1 MLILH
6 SKVLIPWINILVG
19 LLLLLG
25 SWAQNSTRTNFVNME
40 STDRKNVYLT
50 KTGDNSLNSGMR
62 DTMIVGQT
70 NMTSECG
77 EPVMKPGNVS
87 NVSNNQTKWSNMQ
100 SKNFILNAVPV
111 KNEIVHLEDGAHC
124 NKKMHY
130 YERHYVSHD
139 ETEKPTRRG
148 TKRYRDKDAPKR
160 ALSAFFYFCQELRGK
175 MRELHPE
182 MGVGDIAKELGKL
195 WMSTDLQTKS
205 KYMAIAEEDRA
216 RYEREIIAYNK
227 RVKNYD
233 PEEVGPV

>member
-1 MLILH
+1 
-6 SKVLIPWINILVG
+6 
-19 LLLLLG
+19 
-25 SWAQNSTRTNFVNME
+25 ME
-40 STDRKNVYLT
+40 SSDRKNVYLT

-70 NMTSECG
+70 NMAPECG
-77 EPVMKPGNVS
+77 GEGVMKPNNVS
-87 NVSNNQTKWSNMQ
+87 SVSTNQTKWSTGQ
-100 SKNFILNAVPV
+100 GKNFIINAVPV
-111 KNEIVHLEDGAHC
+111 KNEIVHLEDGNAHC
-124 NKKMHY
+124 NTKKMY
-130 YERHYVSHD
+130 YYDRHYTGH
-139 ETEKPTRRG
+139 EEPERPTRRG

-233 PEEVGPV
+233 PEEVGTV

>member
-1 MLILH
+1 MSH
-6 SKVLIPWINILVG
+6 VLNYAKIREIAI
-19 LLLLLG
+19 
-25 SWAQNSTRTNFVNME
+25 ME
-40 STDRKNVYLT
+40 SSDRKNVYLT

-70 NMTSECG
+70 NMAPECG
-77 EPVMKPGNVS
+77 GEGVMKPNNVS
-87 NVSNNQTKWSNMQ
+87 SVSTNQTKWSTGQ
-100 SKNFILNAVPV
+100 GKNFIINAVPV
-111 KNEIVHLEDGAHC
+111 KNEIVHLEDGNAHC
-124 NKKMHY
+124 NTKKMY
-130 YERHYVSHD
+130 YYDRHYTGH
-139 ETEKPTRRG
+139 EEPERPTRRG

-233 PEEVGPV
+233 PEEVGTV

>member
-1 MLILH
+1 M
-6 SKVLIPWINILVG
+6 SQVLNCKKEIAI
-19 LLLLLG
+19 
-25 SWAQNSTRTNFVNME
+25 ME
-40 STDRKNVYLT
+40 SSDRKNVYLT

-70 NMTSECG
+70 NMAPECG
-77 EPVMKPGNVS
+77 GEGVMKPNNVS
-87 NVSNNQTKWSNMQ
+87 SVSTNQTKWSTGQ
-100 SKNFILNAVPV
+100 SKNFIINAVPV
-111 KNEIVHLEDGAHC
+111 KNEIVHLEDGNAHC
-124 NKKMHY
+124 NTKKMY
-130 YERHYVSHD
+130 YYDRHYTGH
-139 ETEKPTRRG
+139 EEPERPTRRG

-233 PEEVGPV
+233 PEEVGTV

>member
-1 MLILH
+1 
-6 SKVLIPWINILVG
+6 
-19 LLLLLG
+19 
-25 SWAQNSTRTNFVNME
+25 ME
-40 STDRKNVYLT
+40 SSDRKNVYLT

-62 DTMIVGQT
+62 ETMIVGQA
-70 NMTSECG
+70 NMVPECG
-77 EPVMKPGNVS
+77 AEGVMKPNNVS
-87 NVSNNQTKWSNMQ
+87 NVSTNQTKWTNN
-100 SKNFILNAVPV
+100 SKNYITIPV
-111 KNEIVHLEDGAHC
+111 KNEVVHLEDGNAHC
-124 NKKMHY
+124 NNKKMY
-130 YERHYVSHD
+130 YYDRHYTGH
-139 ETEKPTRRG
+139 EEPERPTRRG

-233 PEEVGPV
+233 PEEVGTV

>member
-1 MLILH
+1 
-6 SKVLIPWINILVG
+6 
-19 LLLLLG
+19 
-25 SWAQNSTRTNFVNME
+25 
-40 STDRKNVYLT
+40 
-50 KTGDNSLNSGMR
+50 MR

-70 NMTSECG
+70 NMAPECG
-77 EPVMKPGNVS
+77 GEGVMKPNNVS
-87 NVSNNQTKWSNMQ
+87 SVSTNQAKWSNTQ
-100 SKNFILNAVPV
+100 GKNFIINAVPV
-111 KNEIVHLEDGAHC
+111 KNEIVHLEDGNAHC
-124 NKKMHY
+124 NTKKMY
-130 YERHYVSHD
+130 YYDRHYTGH
-139 ETEKPTRRG
+139 EEPERPTRRG

-233 PEEVGPV
+233 PEEVGTV

>member
-1 MLILH
+1 
-6 SKVLIPWINILVG
+6 
-19 LLLLLG
+19 
-25 SWAQNSTRTNFVNME
+25 ME
-40 STDRKNVYLT
+40 SSDRKNVYLT

-70 NMTSECG
+70 NMAPECG
-77 EPVMKPGNVS
+77 GEGVMKANNVS
-87 NVSNNQTKWSNMQ
+87 NVSTNQTKWSNTQ
-100 SKNFILNAVPV
+100 GKNFIINAVPV
-111 KNEIVHLEDGAHC
+111 KNEIVHLEDGNAHC
-124 NKKMHY
+124 NTKKMY
-130 YERHYVSHD
+130 YYDRHYTGH
-139 ETEKPTRRG
+139 EEPERPTRRG

-233 PEEVGPV
+233 PEVGTV

>member
-1 MLILH
+1 
-6 SKVLIPWINILVG
+6 
-19 LLLLLG
+19 
-25 SWAQNSTRTNFVNME
+25 ME
-40 STDRKNVYLT
+40 SSDRKNVYLT

-62 DTMIVGQT
+62 DTMIVGQA
-70 NMTSECG
+70 NMAPECG
-77 EPVMKPGNVS
+77 GEGVMKPNNVS
-87 NVSNNQTKWSNMQ
+87 SVSTNQTKWSTGQ
-100 SKNFILNAVPV
+100 GKNFIINAVPV
-111 KNEIVHLEDGAHC
+111 KNEIVHLEDGNAHC
-124 NKKMHY
+124 NTKKMY
-130 YERHYVSHD
+130 YYDRHYTGH
-139 ETEKPTRRG
+139 EEPERPTRRG

-233 PEEVGPV
+233 PEEVGTV

>member
-1 MLILH
+1 MCFLKIIFVIIV
-6 SKVLIPWINILVG
+6 VLDKSFIPWSSCEVFHTI
-19 LLLLLG
+19 
-25 SWAQNSTRTNFVNME
+25 ME
-40 STDRKNVYLT
+40 SNDRKNVYLT

-62 DTMIVGQT
+62 DTMIVGQA
-70 NMTSECG
+70 NMAPECG
-77 EPVMKPGNVS
+77 EPVMKPGSVS
-87 NVSNNQTKWSNMQ
+87 SVSNNQAKWSNTQ
-100 SKNFILNAVPV
+100 SKNFIINAVPV

-124 NKKMHY
+124 NKKMY
-130 YERHYVSHD
+130 YYDRHYTGHE
-139 ETEKPTRRG
+139 ETERPTRRG

>member
-1 MLILH
+1 
-6 SKVLIPWINILVG
+6 
-19 LLLLLG
+19 
-25 SWAQNSTRTNFVNME
+25 ME
-40 STDRKNVYLT
+40 SSDRKNVYLT
-50 KTGDNSLNSGMR
+50 KAGDNSLNSGMR
-62 DTMIVGQT
+62 ETMIVGQA
-70 NMTSECG
+70 NMAPECG
-77 EPVMKPGNVS
+77 GEGVMKPNNVS
-87 NVSNNQTKWSNMQ
+87 VSTNQTKWSNNGP
-100 SKNFILNAVPV
+100 KNYIINTVPV
-111 KNEIVHLEDGAHC
+111 KNEIVHLEDGNAHC
-124 NKKMHY
+124 NNKKMY
-130 YERHYVSHD
+130 YYDRHYTGH
-139 ETEKPTRRG
+139 EEPERPTRRG

-233 PEEVGPV
+233 PEEVGTV

>member
-1 MLILH
+1 
-6 SKVLIPWINILVG
+6 
-19 LLLLLG
+19 
-25 SWAQNSTRTNFVNME
+25 ME
-40 STDRKNVYLT
+40 SSDRKNVYLT

-62 DTMIVGQT
+62 ETMIVGQT
-70 NMTSECG
+70 NIAPECG
-77 EPVMKPGNVS
+77 AEGVMKPNNVS
-87 NVSNNQTKWSNMQ
+87 NVSTNQTKWSNN
-100 SKNFILNAVPV
+100 SGPKNYIINAVPV
-111 KNEIVHLEDGAHC
+111 KNEIVHLEDGNAHC
-124 NKKMHY
+124 NNKKMY
-130 YERHYVSHD
+130 YYDRHYTGH
-139 ETEKPTRRG
+139 EEPERPTRRG

-233 PEEVGPV
+233 PEEVGTV

>member
-1 MLILH
+1 
-6 SKVLIPWINILVG
+6 
-19 LLLLLG
+19 
-25 SWAQNSTRTNFVNME
+25 ME
-40 STDRKNVYLT
+40 SSDRKNVYLT

-70 NMTSECG
+70 NMAPEG
-77 EPVMKPGNVS
+77 VMKPNNVS
-87 NVSNNQTKWSNMQ
+87 SVSTNQTKWSTGQ
-100 SKNFILNAVPV
+100 GKNFIINAVPV
-111 KNEIVHLEDGAHC
+111 KNEIVHLEDGNAHC
-124 NKKMHY
+124 NTKKMY
-130 YERHYVSHD
+130 YYDRHYTGH
-139 ETEKPTRRG
+139 EEPERPTRRG

-233 PEEVGPV
+233 PEEVGTV

>member
-1 MLILH
+1 MK
-6 SKVLIPWINILVG
+6 SQVLNYKKEIVI
-19 LLLLLG
+19 
-25 SWAQNSTRTNFVNME
+25 ME
-40 STDRKNVYLT
+40 SSDRKNVYLT

-70 NMTSECG
+70 NMAPECG
-77 EPVMKPGNVS
+77 GEGVMKPNNVS
-87 NVSNNQTKWSNMQ
+87 SVSTNQTKWSTGQ
-100 SKNFILNAVPV
+100 SKNFIINAVPV
-111 KNEIVHLEDGAHC
+111 KNEIVHLEDGNAHC
-124 NKKMHY
+124 NTKKMY
-130 YERHYVSHD
+130 YYDRHYTGH
-139 ETEKPTRRG
+139 EEPERPTRRG

-233 PEEVGPV
+233 PEEVGTV

>member
-1 MLILH
+1 
-6 SKVLIPWINILVG
+6 
-19 LLLLLG
+19 
-25 SWAQNSTRTNFVNME
+25 ME
-40 STDRKNVYLT
+40 SSDRKNVYLA
-50 KTGDNSLNSGMR
+50 KTGDNSLNSAMR

-70 NMTSECG
+70 NMAPECG
-77 EPVMKPGNVS
+77 GESVMKQNNVS
-87 NVSNNQTKWSNMQ
+87 TVSNNQAKWSNTGQ
-100 SKNFILNAVPV
+100 NKNFIINAVPV
-111 KNEIVHLEDGAHC
+111 KNEQIVHLEDGSAHC
-124 NKKMHY
+124 NNKKMYY
-130 YERHYVSHD
+130 YERHYSSGH
-139 ETEKPTRRG
+139 EEPERPTRRG

-233 PEEVGPV
+233 PEEVGTV

>member
-1 MLILH
+1 MSEH
-6 SKVLIPWINILVG
+6 
-19 LLLLLG
+19 LG
-25 SWAQNSTRTNFVNME
+25 QDKAVME
-40 STDRKNVYLT
+40 SSDRKNVYLT

-62 DTMIVGQT
+62 ETMIVGQT
-70 NMTSECG
+70 NMAPECG
-77 EPVMKPGNVS
+77 GEGVMKPNNVS
-87 NVSNNQTKWSNMQ
+87 NVSTNQAKWSSSGQ
-100 SKNFILNAVPV
+100 GKNFIINAVPV
-111 KNEIVHLEDGAHC
+111 KNEIVHLEDGNAHC
-124 NKKMHY
+124 NNKKMY
-130 YERHYVSHD
+130 YYDRHYTGH
-139 ETEKPTRRG
+139 EEPERPTRRG

-233 PEEVGPV
+233 PEEVGTV

>member
-1 MLILH
+1 LNYA
-6 SKVLIPWINILVG
+6 KVKEIAI
-19 LLLLLG
+19 
-25 SWAQNSTRTNFVNME
+25 ME
-40 STDRKNVYLT
+40 SADRKNVYL

-70 NMTSECG
+70 NMAPECG
-77 EPVMKPGNVS
+77 GEGVMKPNNVS
-87 NVSNNQTKWSNMQ
+87 SVSTNQAKWSNTQ
-100 SKNFILNAVPV
+100 GKNFIINAVPV
-111 KNEIVHLEDGAHC
+111 KNEIVHLEDGNAHC
-124 NKKMHY
+124 NTKKMY
-130 YERHYVSHD
+130 YYDRHYTGH
-139 ETEKPTRRG
+139 EEPERPTRRG

-233 PEEVGPV
+233 PEVGTV

>member
-1 MLILH
+1 
-6 SKVLIPWINILVG
+6 
-19 LLLLLG
+19 
-25 SWAQNSTRTNFVNME
+25 ME
-40 STDRKNVYLT
+40 SSDRKNVYLT

-62 DTMIVGQT
+62 DTMIVSQT
-70 NMTSECG
+70 NMTPECG
-77 EPVMKPGNVS
+77 GENVMKANNVS
-87 NVSNNQTKWSNMQ
+87 AVSTNQAKWSNTNQ
-100 SKNFILNAVPV
+100 NKNFIINTVPV
-111 KNEIVHLEDGAHC
+111 KNEIVHLEDGNAHC
-124 NKKMHY
+124 NNKKMY
-130 YERHYVSHD
+130 YYDRHYTGH
-139 ETEKPTRRG
+139 EEPTERPTKERRG

-233 PEEVGPV
+233 PEEVGTV

>member
-1 MLILH
+1 
-6 SKVLIPWINILVG
+6 
-19 LLLLLG
+19 
-25 SWAQNSTRTNFVNME
+25 ME
-40 STDRKNVYLT
+40 SNDRKNVYLT

-70 NMTSECG
+70 NMTPVKHAIKLWVYLWLLIQLSECG
-77 EPVMKPGNVS
+77 DPVMKPGNVS
-87 NVSNNQTKWSNMQ
+87 NVSNNQAKWS
-100 SKNFILNAVPV
+100 STHGKNFIINAVPV

-124 NKKMHY
+124 NKKMY
-130 YERHYVSHD
+130 YYDRHYTGHE
-139 ETEKPTRRG
+139 ETERPARRG

>member
-1 MLILH
+1 
-6 SKVLIPWINILVG
+6 
-19 LLLLLG
+19 
-25 SWAQNSTRTNFVNME
+25 ME
-40 STDRKNVYLT
+40 SSDRKNVYLT

-70 NMTSECG
+70 NMAPECG
-77 EPVMKPGNVS
+77 GEGVMKPNNVS
-87 NVSNNQTKWSNMQ
+87 NVSTNQTKWSNTQ
-100 SKNFILNAVPV
+100 GKNFIINAVPV
-111 KNEIVHLEDGAHC
+111 KNEIVHLEDGNAHC
-124 NKKMHY
+124 NTKKMY
-130 YERHYVSHD
+130 YYDRHYTGH
-139 ETEKPTRRG
+139 EEPERPTRRG

-233 PEEVGPV
+233 PEEVGTV

>member
-1 MLILH
+1 
-6 SKVLIPWINILVG
+6 
-19 LLLLLG
+19 
-25 SWAQNSTRTNFVNME
+25 ME
-40 STDRKNVYLT
+40 SSDRKNVYLT

-70 NMTSECG
+70 NMAPECG
-77 EPVMKPGNVS
+77 GEGVMKANNVS
-87 NVSNNQTKWSNMQ
+87 NVSTNQTKWSNTQ
-100 SKNFILNAVPV
+100 GKNFIINAVPV
-111 KNEIVHLEDGAHC
+111 KNEIVHLEDGNAHC
-124 NKKMHY
+124 NTKKMY
-130 YERHYVSHD
+130 YYDRHYTGH
-139 ETEKPTRRG
+139 EEPERPTRRG

-233 PEEVGPV
+233 PEEVGTV

>member
-1 MLILH
+1 MTTICYIL
-6 SKVLIPWINILVG
+6 
-19 LLLLLG
+19 
-25 SWAQNSTRTNFVNME
+25 TVN
-40 STDRKNVYLT
+40 Y
-50 KTGDNSLNSGMR
+50 
-62 DTMIVGQT
+62 IC
-70 NMTSECG
+70 ECG

-87 NVSNNQTKWSNMQ
+87 SVSNNQAKWSNTQ
-100 SKNFILNAVPV
+100 SKNFIINAVPV

-124 NKKMHY
+124 NKKMY
-130 YERHYVSHD
+130 YYDRHYTGHE
-139 ETEKPTRRG
+139 ETERPTRRG

>member
-1 MLILH
+1 M
-6 SKVLIPWINILVG
+6 SQTFNYAKVKEIAI
-19 LLLLLG
+19 
-25 SWAQNSTRTNFVNME
+25 ME
-40 STDRKNVYLT
+40 SSDRKNVYLT
-50 KTGDNSLNSGMR
+50 KAGDNSLNSGMR

-70 NMTSECG
+70 NMAPECG
-77 EPVMKPGNVS
+77 GEGVMKPNNVS
-87 NVSNNQTKWSNMQ
+87 GVSTNQTKWSTAQ
-100 SKNFILNAVPV
+100 GKNFIINAVPV
-111 KNEIVHLEDGAHC
+111 KNEIVHLEDGNAHC
-124 NKKMHY
+124 NTKKMY
-130 YERHYVSHD
+130 YYDRHYTGH
-139 ETEKPTRRG
+139 EEPERPTRRG

-233 PEEVGPV
+233 PEEVGTV

>member
-1 MLILH
+1 
-6 SKVLIPWINILVG
+6 
-19 LLLLLG
+19 
-25 SWAQNSTRTNFVNME
+25 ME
-40 STDRKNVYLT
+40 SSDSRKNVYLT

-62 DTMIVGQT
+62 ETMIVGQA
-70 NMTSECG
+70 NMVPECAEG
-77 EPVMKPGNVS
+77 VMKPNNVS
-87 NVSNNQTKWSNMQ
+87 NVSANQTKWTNGG
-100 SKNFILNAVPV
+100 SKNYITIPV
-111 KNEIVHLEDGAHC
+111 KNEVVHLEDGNAHC
-124 NKKMHY
+124 NNKKMY
-130 YERHYVSHD
+130 YYDRHYTGH
-139 ETEKPTRRG
+139 EEPERPTRRG

-233 PEEVGPV
+233 PEEVGTV

>member
-1 MLILH
+1 MTTVCYLLSIFAIIVILDKSLIC
-6 SKVLIPWINILVG
+6 
-19 LLLLLG
+19 
-25 SWAQNSTRTNFVNME
+25 WAKSSEQDFMIME
-40 STDRKNVYLT
+40 SNDRKNVYLT
-50 KTGDNSLNSGMR
+50 KTGDNTLNSG
-62 DTMIVGQT
+62 MIVGQT

-77 EPVMKPGNVS
+77 EAVMKPGSVS
-87 NVSNNQTKWSNMQ
+87 SVSNNQAKWSNTQ
-100 SKNFILNAVPV
+100 SKNFIINAVPV

-124 NKKMHY
+124 NKKMY
-130 YERHYVSHD
+130 YYDRHYTSHE
-139 ETEKPTRRG
+139 ETERPTRRG

>member
-1 MLILH
+1 
-6 SKVLIPWINILVG
+6 
-19 LLLLLG
+19 
-25 SWAQNSTRTNFVNME
+25 ME
-40 STDRKNVYLT
+40 SSDRKNVYLT
-50 KTGDNSLNSGMR
+50 KTNDNLNSGMR
-62 DTMIVGQT
+62 GDTMIVGQA
-70 NMTSECG
+70 NMTQECG
-77 EPVMKPGNVS
+77 GENVMKPNVS
-87 NVSNNQTKWSNMQ
+87 NVSTNQAKWSNSQ
-100 SKNFILNAVPV
+100 GKNFIINAVPV
-111 KNEIVHLEDGAHC
+111 KNEIVHLEDGNAHC
-124 NKKMHY
+124 NTKKMY
-130 YERHYVSHD
+130 YYDRHYTGH
-139 ETEKPTRRG
+139 EEPERPTRRG

-233 PEEVGPV
+233 PEEVGAV

>member
-1 MLILH
+1 
-6 SKVLIPWINILVG
+6 
-19 LLLLLG
+19 
-25 SWAQNSTRTNFVNME
+25 ME
-40 STDRKNVYLT
+40 SSDRKNVYLT

-70 NMTSECG
+70 NMAPECG
-77 EPVMKPGNVS
+77 GEGVMKPNNVS
-87 NVSNNQTKWSNMQ
+87 SVSTNQAKWSTGQ
-100 SKNFILNAVPV
+100 GKNFIINAVPV
-111 KNEIVHLEDGAHC
+111 KNEIVHLEDGNAHC
-124 NKKMHY
+124 NTKKMY
-130 YERHYVSHD
+130 YYDRHYTGH
-139 ETEKPTRRG
+139 EEPERPTRRG

-233 PEEVGPV
+233 PEVGTV

>member
-1 MLILH
+1 
-6 SKVLIPWINILVG
+6 
-19 LLLLLG
+19 
-25 SWAQNSTRTNFVNME
+25 ME
-40 STDRKNVYLT
+40 SSDRKNVYLT

-62 DTMIVGQT
+62 ETMIVGQT
-70 NMTSECG
+70 NMAPECG
-77 EPVMKPGNVS
+77 GEGVMKPNNVS
-87 NVSNNQTKWSNMQ
+87 NVSTNQAKWSSSGQ
-100 SKNFILNAVPV
+100 GKNFIINAVPV
-111 KNEIVHLEDGAHC
+111 KNEIVHLEDGNAHC
-124 NKKMHY
+124 NNKKMY
-130 YERHYVSHD
+130 YYDRHYTGH
-139 ETEKPTRRG
+139 EEPERPTRRG

-233 PEEVGPV
+233 PEEVGTV

>member
-1 MLILH
+1 
-6 SKVLIPWINILVG
+6 
-19 LLLLLG
+19 
-25 SWAQNSTRTNFVNME
+25 ME
-40 STDRKNVYLT
+40 SSDRKNVYLA
-50 KTGDNSLNSGMR
+50 KTGDNSLNSAMR

-70 NMTSECG
+70 NMAPECG
-77 EPVMKPGNVS
+77 GESVMKQNNVS
-87 NVSNNQTKWSNMQ
+87 TVSNNQAKWSNTGQ
-100 SKNFILNAVPV
+100 SKNFIINAVPV
-111 KNEIVHLEDGAHC
+111 KNEIVHLEDGNAHC
-124 NKKMHY
+124 NNKKMYY
-130 YERHYVSHD
+130 YERHYSGH
-139 ETEKPTRRG
+139 EEPERPTRRG

-233 PEEVGPV
+233 PEEVGTV

>member
-1 MLILH
+1 
-6 SKVLIPWINILVG
+6 
-19 LLLLLG
+19 
-25 SWAQNSTRTNFVNME
+25 ME
-40 STDRKNVYLT
+40 SSDRKNVYLA

-62 DTMIVGQT
+62 DTMIVGQS
-70 NMTSECG
+70 NMAPECG
-77 EPVMKPGNVS
+77 GESVMKQNNVS
-87 NVSNNQTKWSNMQ
+87 TVSNNQAKWSNTGQ
-100 SKNFILNAVPV
+100 SKNFIINTVPV
-111 KNEIVHLEDGAHC
+111 KNEIVHLEDGNAHC
-124 NKKMHY
+124 NNKKMYY
-130 YERHYVSHD
+130 YERHYSGH
-139 ETEKPTRRG
+139 EEPERPTRRG

-233 PEEVGPV
+233 PEEVGTV

>member
-1 MLILH
+1 
-6 SKVLIPWINILVG
+6 
-19 LLLLLG
+19 
-25 SWAQNSTRTNFVNME
+25 ME
-40 STDRKNVYLT
+40 SSDRKNVYLT

-70 NMTSECG
+70 NMAPECG
-77 EPVMKPGNVS
+77 GEGVMKPNNVS
-87 NVSNNQTKWSNMQ
+87 SVSTNQTKWSTGQ
-100 SKNFILNAVPV
+100 SKNFIINAVPV
-111 KNEIVHLEDGAHC
+111 KNEIVHLEDGNAHC
-124 NKKMHY
+124 NTKKMY
-130 YERHYVSHD
+130 YYDRHYTGH
-139 ETEKPTRRG
+139 EEPERPTRRG

-233 PEEVGPV
+233 PEEVGTV

>member
-19 LLLLLG
+19 LLLSLG
-25 SWAQNSTRTNFVNME
+25 SWAQNSTRKHFVNME

>member
-1 MLILH
+1 
-6 SKVLIPWINILVG
+6 
-19 LLLLLG
+19 
-25 SWAQNSTRTNFVNME
+25 ME
-40 STDRKNVYLT
+40 SSDNRKNVYLT

-62 DTMIVGQT
+62 ETMIVGQA
-70 NMTSECG
+70 NMVPECG
-77 EPVMKPGNVS
+77 AEGVMKPNNVS
-87 NVSNNQTKWSNMQ
+87 NVSTNQTKWTNGG
-100 SKNFILNAVPV
+100 SKNYITIPV
-111 KNEIVHLEDGAHC
+111 KNEVVHLEDGNAHC
-124 NKKMHY
+124 NNKKMY
-130 YERHYVSHD
+130 YYDRHYSGH
-139 ETEKPTRRG
+139 EEPERPTRRG

-233 PEEVGPV
+233 PEEVGTV